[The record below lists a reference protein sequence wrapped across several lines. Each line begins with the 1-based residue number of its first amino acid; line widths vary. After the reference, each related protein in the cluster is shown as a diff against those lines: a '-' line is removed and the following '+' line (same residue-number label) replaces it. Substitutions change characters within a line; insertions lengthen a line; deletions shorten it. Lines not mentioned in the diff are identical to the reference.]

1 MSPIEAEVR
10 QYILDNFLFG
20 RTEVEVSSD
29 ASFLEL
35 GIIDSTGVLEL
46 VTFLEDKYHI
56 KIEDEEL
63 VPANLDS
70 LKGITRFVEAKCAA
84 TANQGS

>member
-70 LKGITRFVEAKCAA
+70 LKGIASFVEAKCAA
-84 TANQGS
+84 AAN

>member
-1 MSPIEAEVR
+1 MASIEGEVR

-20 RTEVEVSSD
+20 RTDVEVNWD
-29 ASFLEL
+29 ASLLDL

-46 VTFLEDKYHI
+46 VTFLEGKYQI

-70 LKGITRFVEAKCAA
+70 LKGITQFVEAKRRAPA
-84 TANQGS
+84 GERS

>member
-1 MSPIEAEVR
+1 MASIETEVR

-29 ASFLEL
+29 ASFLDL

-46 VTFLEDKYHI
+46 ITFLEDKYQI

-70 LKGITRFVEAKCAA
+70 LNGITRFVEAKRAA
-84 TANQGS
+84 SADDRR

>member
-1 MSPIEAEVR
+1 MASIETEVR

-29 ASFLEL
+29 ASFLDL

-46 VTFLEDKYHI
+46 ITFLEDKYQI

-70 LKGITRFVEAKCAA
+70 LKGITRFVEAKRAA
-84 TANQGS
+84 SADDRR

>member
-1 MSPIEAEVR
+1 MALIETEVR

-29 ASFLEL
+29 ASFLDL

-46 VTFLEDKYHI
+46 VTFLEDKYQI

-70 LKGITRFVEAKCAA
+70 LNGITRFVEAKRAA
-84 TANQGS
+84 SADDRR

>member
-1 MSPIEAEVR
+1 MSAIETEVR

-20 RTEVEVSSD
+20 RTDVDLPSD

-46 VTFLEDKYHI
+46 TTFLEDKYQI
-56 KIEDEEL
+56 KVGDEEL

-70 LKGITRFVEAKCAA
+70 LRGIARFVESKSGTPAM
-84 TANQGS
+84 

>member
-1 MSPIEAEVR
+1 MASIETEVR

-29 ASFLEL
+29 ASFLDL

-46 VTFLEDKYHI
+46 VTFLEDKYQI

-70 LKGITRFVEAKCAA
+70 LNGITRFVEAKRAA
-84 TANQGS
+84 SADDRR

>member
-1 MSPIEAEVR
+1 MASIETEVR

-29 ASFLEL
+29 ASFLDL

-46 VTFLEDKYHI
+46 VTFLEDKYQI

-70 LKGITRFVEAKCAA
+70 LKGITRFVEAKRAA
-84 TANQGS
+84 SADDRR

>member
-1 MSPIEAEVR
+1 MSIEAEVR

-20 RTEVEVSSD
+20 RTEVQISSE

-46 VTFLEDKYHI
+46 VTFLEDKYQI
-56 KIEDEEL
+56 KISDEEL
-63 VPANLDS
+63 IPANLDS
-70 LKGITRFVEAKCAA
+70 LQGITRFVEAKGAA
-84 TANQGS
+84 IMTQKS

>member
-1 MSPIEAEVR
+1 MASIETEVR
-10 QYILDNFLFG
+10 QYVLDNFLFG

-29 ASFLEL
+29 ASFLDL

-46 VTFLEDKYHI
+46 VTFLEDKYQI

-70 LKGITRFVEAKCAA
+70 LSGITCFVEAKRAA
-84 TANQGS
+84 SADNGR